1 MRGVPKTMKIRNNKQ
16 FWIFLVFFIDVSKTI
31 VFYLVEFRCKKWE
44 NVYQKKHQKLKRKHK
59 K

>member
-1 MRGVPKTMKIRNNKQ
+1 LD
-16 FWIFLVFFIDVSKTI
+16 FFVFFIDVSKTI

>member
-1 MRGVPKTMKIRNNKQ
+1 MIIIINKEKQ
-16 FWIFLVFFIDVSKTI
+16 ATLDFFVFFIDVSKTI